1 LKPTVLIHPP
11 YYDKDT
17 ENSFLSP
24 MFTYRDDNIEIKS
37 FSWKLALFSSYRVIH
52 IHWIEHLVAAPN
64 ILKSLFKALLSL
76 LLLCRVSLSGIPVVN
91 TRHNL
96 MPHSRINNLFS
107 LKMFSLWKKKVST
120 QIVMNRFELR
130 GEETN
135 TYLIPHPVHPF
146 QDLTGTKTLLQRETK
161 RDYFIHFGRMD
172 QDRFVIEL
180 IRNFGSSVEGADL
193 LLVGEVPDRGYLAK
207 VLLEAQMYSNIL
219 IKPYKVASSVLDSLI
234 QNSSGVIGPLNH
246 FHNSGVLFH
255 ALAHLKPILTR
266 ANATS
271 HELQSELSNSLIH
284 VSIDPCSPTVLTDFI
299 ASSKGVAA
307 IQEAKLL
314 SREREPIQFFRRHID
329 VYRMIVYRLTTN
341 GS

>member
-1 LKPTVLIHPP
+1 
-11 YYDKDT
+11 
-17 ENSFLSP
+17 
-24 MFTYRDDNIEIKS
+24 
-37 FSWKLALFSSYRVIH
+37 
-52 IHWIEHLVAAPN
+52 
-64 ILKSLFKALLSL
+64 
-76 LLLCRVSLSGIPVVN
+76 
-91 TRHNL
+91 
-96 MPHSRINNLFS
+96 
-107 LKMFSLWKKKVST
+107 
-120 QIVMNRFELR
+120 
-130 GEETN
+130 
-135 TYLIPHPVHPF
+135 
-146 QDLTGTKTLLQRETK
+146 
-161 RDYFIHFGRMD
+161 MD

-284 VSIDPCSPTVLTDFI
+284 VSIDPYSPTVLTDFI

-314 SREREPIQFFRRHID
+314 SRERQPIEFFRQHID
-329 VYRMIVYRLTTN
+329 VYRMIVYKLTSN